1 MPLNYNQC
9 TKKRA
14 NGQNRKTLNLISSHD
29 CLPPV
34 SLAPTVSQTPL
45 AVGLSTAGV
54 SLVTIPSFLFWLLK
68 RLQKKGEGIY
78 ECTPKRFFEKKFF
91 FSLMSH
97 IVSHRL
103 KCNQNQITSHLMIN
117 MNKLQDK

>member
-1 MPLNYNQC
+1 MN
-9 TKKRA
+9 
-14 NGQNRKTLNLISSHD
+14 
-29 CLPPV
+29 V
-34 SLAPTVSQTPL
+34 
-45 AVGLSTAGV
+45 
-54 SLVTIPSFLFWLLK
+54 
-68 RLQKKGEGIY
+68 LQKG
-78 ECTPKRFFEKKFF
+78 FLKKNF